1 MPESSSDVQNKE
13 NNMTGIEPLLL
24 TVDETRKILGGRG
37 RGHIYTLIDEGKVE
51 SVKDGSRRFIL
62 ADSVRRYVDAMHR
75 DDSRTQTNQDST
87 ELNGLQMNHRS
98 ANNDS

>member
-1 MPESSSDVQNKE
+1 MPELYLGVQNKE
-13 NNMTGIEPLLL
+13 NNVTGIEPLLL

-62 ADSVRRYVDAMHR
+62 ADSVRRYVEAMQR
-75 DDSRTQTNQDST
+75 DVSRIQSNQEPTGNICLQVNHHST
-87 ELNGLQMNHRS
+87 S
-98 ANNDS
+98 NDS